1 LKVKEIY
8 IDKREQYKYLEEH
21 NISQIE
27 LIHEWGICGC
37 CTVIAELKDN
47 KQTIIIFKRF
57 DGKVQSV
64 NLKTLLN
71 LQQAVL
77 NSDCILPF
85 KFINMDFKGG
95 YGTYRGKQK
104 FVYSYKYKEEYS
116 LSDYIPS
123 TESINNYLD
132 FGLRLGGIYNIVI
145 KETNIAL
152 SKEQLG
158 KSIDKLKLLGKRL
171 EMVDYNTYAV
181 IEDKGN
187 EKIISV
193 YSMQKQILNK
203 LNKNN

>member
-1 LKVKEIY
+1 
-8 IDKREQYKYLEEH
+8 
-21 NISQIE
+21 
-27 LIHEWGICGC
+27 
-37 CTVIAELKDN
+37 
-47 KQTIIIFKRF
+47 
-57 DGKVQSV
+57 
-64 NLKTLLN
+64 
-71 LQQAVL
+71 
-77 NSDCILPF
+77 
-85 KFINMDFKGG
+85 MDFKGG

>member
-1 LKVKEIY
+1 MKVKEIY